1 VTKRL
6 VYSSDRG
13 RLCPDCGWPADDCH
27 CSRTLAAE
35 EPVPAKI
42 TAKLRV
48 ENAASGKKVTV
59 IDGLPKNDEFL
70 RGLAR
75 ELKKS
80 CGAGGRTGDG
90 FVELQ
95 GDQRER
101 LHDIFARPVLNG
113 RFTVNIRPT
122 GLGRESSK
130 LPRRGE

>member
-1 VTKRL
+1 VKGKV

-13 RLCPDCGWPADDCH
+13 RLCPDCGWPAEDCH
-27 CSRTLAAE
+27 CSRTLSPG

-48 ENAASGKKVTV
+48 ENAASGKRVTI
-59 IDGLPKNDEFL
+59 IDGLPRNKSFVET
-70 RGLAR
+70 LAK

-80 CGAGGRTGDG
+80 CGAGGRAGDG

-101 LHDIFARPVLNG
+101 LHDLLSRKGWVVKG
-113 RFTVNIRPT
+113 
-122 GLGRESSK
+122 
-130 LPRRGE
+130 

>member
-1 VTKRL
+1 MKGKL

-13 RLCPDCGWPADDCH
+13 RLCPGCGWPAEDCH
-27 CSRTLAAE
+27 CSKSLPAN

-48 ENAASGKKVTV
+48 ENAASGKRVTI
-59 IDGLPKNDEFL
+59 IDGLPKNEAFL
-70 RGLAR
+70 RELAK

-80 CGAGGRTGDG
+80 CGAGGRAGDG

-101 LHDIFARPVLNG
+101 LHELLSRKG
-113 RFTVNIRPT
+113 WTVK
-122 GLGRESSK
+122 G
-130 LPRRGE
+130 